1 MDASQDKDQAEPRCR
16 VIVPSRT
23 PAPESSTQQ
32 ATTETFMSMQPQSS
46 SDDLLG
52 HNARGAVLKIE
63 ARFFN
68 SLAKYSGV
76 DGVSRKLELPAG
88 VTVGDIIAMFALP
101 VADIYLVLRNG
112 RDITPGLYQG
122 GVVNQDVVLD
132 DGDVIA
138 FSGPVPYSYGYGA
151 PVV

>member
-1 MDASQDKDQAEPRCR
+1 MRR
-16 VIVPSRT
+16 
-23 PAPESSTQQ
+23 PARRGRWLINVKKLGPLIAQPCADSPGGDRY
-32 ATTETFMSMQPQSS
+32 MQPN
-46 SDDLLG
+46 LIG
-52 HNARGAVLKIE
+52 HNSRVARLRIE

-76 DGVSRKLELPAG
+76 DGVCRSLEVEAET
-88 VTVGDIIAMFALP
+88 TVGDLIEMFKLP
-101 VADIYLVLRNG
+101 RKDVFLVLRNG

-122 GVVNQDVVLD
+122 GSINESVSLA

>member
-1 MDASQDKDQAEPRCR
+1 MNNAAALPIQG
-16 VIVPSRT
+16 I
-23 PAPESSTQQ
+23 
-32 ATTETFMSMQPQSS
+32 
-46 SDDLLG
+46 G
-52 HNARGAVLKIE
+52 HNAQGATLRIE

-76 DGVSRKLELPAG
+76 DGVARPLELPVG
-88 VTVGDIIAMFALP
+88 STVGDLIAMFRIPLP
-101 VADIYLVLRNG
+101 EIFLVLRNG

-122 GVVNQDVVLD
+122 GVVNEAVAID

-138 FSGPVPYSYGYGA
+138 FSGPVPFSYGYGA

>member
-1 MDASQDKDQAEPRCR
+1 MSFEP
-16 VIVPSRT
+16 SY
-23 PAPESSTQQ
+23 PA
-32 ATTETFMSMQPQSS
+32 
-46 SDDLLG
+46 DDMCG
-52 HNARGAVLKIE
+52 HNARGAVLRIE

-76 DGVSRKLELPAG
+76 DGVSRQLELSAG
-88 VTVGDIIAMFALP
+88 TTVGDIIRMFALP
-101 VADIYLVLRNG
+101 LPEIYLVLRNG

-122 GVVNQDVVLD
+122 GVVNQHVVLD

-138 FSGPVPYSYGYGA
+138 FSGPVPYSPGYGA

>member
-1 MDASQDKDQAEPRCR
+1 MSEDLMCPTAEN
-16 VIVPSRT
+16 
-23 PAPESSTQQ
+23 
-32 ATTETFMSMQPQSS
+32 F
-46 SDDLLG
+46 G
-52 HNARGAVLKIE
+52 HNTRGAILKVE

-76 DGVSRKLELPAG
+76 DGVSRRLELPAG
-88 VTVGDIIAMFALP
+88 TTVGDIIRMFALP
-101 VADIYLVLRNG
+101 LDDIYLVLRNG

-122 GVVNQDVVLD
+122 GIVNEHVALD

>member
-1 MDASQDKDQAEPRCR
+1 MDG
-16 VIVPSRT
+16 T
-23 PAPESSTQQ
+23 PHD
-32 ATTETFMSMQPQSS
+32 TF
-46 SDDLLG
+46 G
-52 HNARGAVLKIE
+52 HNAHGIFLRIE

-68 SLAKYSGV
+68 SLARYSGV
-76 DGVSRKLELPAG
+76 DGLCRTVELPAG
-88 VTVGDIIAMFALP
+88 ATVGDLIRLFGLP
-101 VADIYLVLRNG
+101 LPDIFLVLKNG

-122 GVVNQDVVLD
+122 GVVNEEVALD